1 MRSQKNIGFINQ
13 EIKNELENINYMVVE
28 LLLLRSLTLI

>member
-13 EIKNELENINYMVVE
+13 EIKNELENINYMVVKVPN
-28 LLLLRSLTLI
+28 